1 MKELKM
7 NKINNFE
14 KIVKFVRK
22 YLNLFRFWEILN
34 KVQVVIISIILYGI
48 FIELKAPEFY
58 LYSLL
63 FMYTFITYGYILNT
77 YTDFE
82 QDIIK
87 KKHLFS
93 KNKIGLFTIVFLVLN
108 IIFYFLARNYAGSF
122 SNYSFVLYI
131 ISMFFITFY
140 SLRPLRFKERG
151 FIGVVIGSIM
161 QRALP
166 FLTLI
171 FIYDIIIWSWL
182 LFVTFILFVH
192 GLLALTA
199 HQILDYKNDI
209 ISKTKTF
216 VVKIGLKKTRKL
228 FICLT
233 VLLYISLFLIPLI
246 FGLKVFVSSLIIF
259 LILIPEIEWTMLA
272 YKELKNNA

>member
-1 MKELKM
+1 M